1 SPEVRTKPAKA
12 HLNFIR
18 NTYSA
23 GDANETIHL
32 CEISRWK
39 HDLPCSAGHAFG
51 NEYGRAS
58 LFLSQMIQDF
68 GDRAGI
74 TRSKV
79 EFSSPVNAA
88 IVVRDWG
95 QMDPGFAT
103 ASARSVEFI
112 WTYVSECVRM
122 AVVGMFHDDRV
133 VAPGSRARQAKSEF
147 VR

>member
-1 SPEVRTKPAKA
+1 
-12 HLNFIR
+12 
-18 NTYSA
+18 
-23 GDANETIHL
+23 
-32 CEISRWK
+32 
-39 HDLPCSAGHAFG
+39 
-51 NEYGRAS
+51 GRAS

-68 GDRAGI
+68 GDMAGI

-95 QMDPGFAT
+95 QMDPGVAT

-147 VR
+147 VRFASGIHKITDSQRLRELLPKPLGIEQDIVMQIPGVRVQKAGLLLHRAHNLGMA